1 MQTFLPLFY
10 EAEGCGTRVALRSDM
25 TRPVA
30 IDIEDLSVVSGGG
43 PTAPPGPPS
52 PPVSPPQRLTA
63 EDWARFSE
71 ARDHIAS
78 EIQKAR
84 PWLTWEQAHDP
95 RVAEQ
100 IMAPSVFV
108 PNPN

>member
-1 MQTFLPLFY
+1 
-10 EAEGCGTRVALRSDM
+10 M

-43 PTAPPGPPS
+43 PTSPPGPPS
-52 PPVSPPQRLTA
+52 SPVSPPQRLTS
-63 EDWARFSE
+63 EDMARFAE
-71 ARDHIAS
+71 ARENIAR

-100 IMAPSVFV
+100 IMAPTVFV
-108 PNPN
+108 HRSN